1 MDQRCQ
7 WENQRS
13 PKLSTGR
20 LTLTSKVPGCESNE
34 ATMTGEPPMNRRVL
48 SDLLSVHRPGDLLH
62 EVLHFCDLD
71 KRPPEGS
78 VVASAYQTAVRLYQ
92 GRFEN
97 YCGCDTAYHDF
108 AHVAETF
115 LAMARLLHGARL
127 ASESVSAR
135 DMAVGLT
142 AAILHDA
149 GYIRKSDESGE
160 TGAYYRSEH
169 EERSMAF
176 VSQHGAAIGLTR
188 PEVRDCQSMIRGTI
202 MAEDVNAMSFR
213 SHATELLVRMLS
225 NADLLAQLSSDTYLE
240 RLMFLFDEDRHSP
253 RPHYRDLVDCYHRA
267 ISFDDLARSRLD
279 RHLDQSETYLTKHF
293 ERRWDLSENLYR
305 VAMDRQIQFL
315 KSIVTRNGFA
325 PRRHLRRWG
334 SLQTQQQRMSES
346 IPS

>member
-1 MDQRCQ
+1 
-7 WENQRS
+7 
-13 PKLSTGR
+13 
-20 LTLTSKVPGCESNE
+20 
-34 ATMTGEPPMNRRVL
+34 MNRRVL
-48 SDLLSVHRPGDLLH
+48 SDLLPVHRPSDLLQ

-71 KRPPEGS
+71 ERTPEGR
-78 VVASAYQTAVRLYQ
+78 VAARAYQTAFRLYQ
-92 GRFEN
+92 GRFAG
-97 YCGCDTAYHDF
+97 YRGCDTAYHDF

-127 ASESVSAR
+127 ASETLSAR

-149 GYIRKSDESGE
+149 GYIRKSDEPGE
-160 TGAYYRSEH
+160 TGAHYRSEH

-202 MAEDVNAMSFR
+202 MAEDVNRMSFR
-213 SHATELLVRMLS
+213 SHSTELLVRMLS

-253 RPHYRDLVDCYHRA
+253 TPNYRDLVDCYHRA
-267 ISFDDLARSRLD
+267 ISFDDLARRRID
-279 RHLDQSETYLTKHF
+279 RHLDQSEAYLTKHF
-293 ERRWDLSENLYR
+293 EVRWDLSENLYR

-315 KSIVTRNGFA
+315 ENIAVRNGFA

-334 SLQTQQQRMSES
+334 SLQTQQQRMSQGVS
-346 IPS
+346 Y